1 MIARRRANMCTK
13 CRNDRERRR
22 RPDRGLQSAGY
33 SASSIPRK
41 FLRTLLR
48 HLLLAAWTMMSAL
61 SDELK
66 SIAVS
71 ERLYILN
78 NTGRSTAE
86 MLSHICNLYSV
97 TT

>member
-1 MIARRRANMCTK
+1 
-13 CRNDRERRR
+13 
-22 RPDRGLQSAGY
+22 
-33 SASSIPRK
+33 
-41 FLRTLLR
+41 
-48 HLLLAAWTMMSAL
+48 MMSAL